1 MDVELL
7 LGIFPQVLLDGI
19 TLGFMYALIALGYT
33 MVYGVL
39 EFINFA
45 HSEIFIFGAFVGV
58 ELLLTFKT
66 AGWLDV
72 LPWVVVLVVV
82 LLAGMAASGLLA
94 VLVERT
100 AYRPLRHAP
109 RLIPLIS
116 AIGVSFFPQDT
127 IRLAES
133 LWRNAF
139 NLVYPSMDALNHRFE
154 LTQTI
159 DVSMKSLVVIVAAL
173 LMLWGLHSLVNRTKV
188 GKAIRAV
195 AEDQAAASLMG
206 INVNRMISLTFLIGG
221 AMGGGA
227 GVLFGMQYSLINPYT
242 GFIPG
247 LKAFTAAVLGG
258 IGNIPGAML
267 GRLLLGILQAFGA
280 SYLSLLTG
288 GALRA
293 EYRDIRG
300 RGPRRHHR
308 GGARRAPG
316 PRLCRLLRGRRLFL
330 GHLRVAPGQSDL
342 RRKRLPAVAVVVLR
356 LPPGRRRR
364 GRRSRH
370 SPGPARAE
378 APRRLPGPR
387 DPRLR
392 RRHPRARQQ
401 SRQAHQPD
409 QRSQGHH
416 AHRTTAHLL
425 RPAPAGRRD
434 RPELQRDL
442 PALSLRPRAADRR
455 RHRARQPAAG
465 GLAHRPGLGGDPR
478 GPDGRAGHGRA
489 ARAHEAPGL
498 RLRRLLR
505 GGGRRALL
513 GQADLHQ
520 PGVLH
525 LHGVHRRAR
534 HDHPGRHG
542 LHPRRDPRRRRR
554 HHSEPPGPQGL
565 FPLAQ
570 RAPQRGHH
578 DPRLQPRQPAH
589 PARAGQVRAHD
600 LRPHPRAHDD
610 LPAAGHPARAA
621 PHARAPGAGGALR

>member
-58 ELLLTFKT
+58 ELLLTFKA

-72 LPWVVVLVVV
+72 LPWIVVLVVV

-116 AIGVSFFPQDT
+116 AIGVSFFLQDA

-139 NLVYPSMDALNHRFE
+139 NLVYPPMDALNHRFE

-267 GRLLLGILQAFGA
+267 GGLLLGILEVFGA

-288 GALRA
+288 GAFGA
-293 EYRDIRG
+293 EYKDIL
-300 RGPRRHHR
+300 
-308 GGARRAPG
+308 AFSI
-316 PRLCRLLRGRRLFL
+316 LILILIF
-330 GHLRVAPGQSDL
+330 
-342 RRKRLPAVAVVVLR
+342 
-356 LPPGRRRR
+356 
-364 GRRSRH
+364 
-370 SPGPARAE
+370 
-378 APRRLPGPR
+378 
-387 DPRLR
+387 
-392 RRHPRARQQ
+392 
-401 SRQAHQPD
+401 
-409 QRSQGHH
+409 
-416 AHRTTAHLL
+416 
-425 RPAPAGRRD
+425 RPKG
-434 RPELQRDL
+434 
-442 PALSLRPRAADRR
+442 
-455 RHRARQPAAG
+455 
-465 GLAHRPGLGGDPR
+465 
-478 GPDGRAGHGRA
+478 
-489 ARAHEAPGL
+489 
-498 RLRRLLR
+498 
-505 GGGRRALL
+505 LL
-513 GQADLHQ
+513 GEI
-520 PGVLH
+520 V
-525 LHGVHRRAR
+525 RERA
-534 HDHPGRHG
+534 
-542 LHPRRDPRRRRR
+542 
-554 HHSEPPGPQGL
+554 
-565 FPLAQ
+565 
-570 RAPQRGHH
+570 
-578 DPRLQPRQPAH
+578 
-589 PARAGQVRAHD
+589 
-600 LRPHPRAHDD
+600 
-610 LPAAGHPARAA
+610 
-621 PHARAPGAGGALR
+621 